1 MLAFMTVEVLAA
13 PAITL
18 STASGT
24 VSSTLTVSGTGF
36 NASTTGTV
44 TFGSG
49 SAFATSYSATSDN
62 TGAFSTS
69 FSVPTVPGGTYTII
83 ATLGTSASASFTV
96 RPTVT
101 LSTNSAHVGDLID
114 ISGTG
119 FSASLT
125 ASIAYDGTTLTRVTT
140 NANGSFD
147 ITLVV
152 PHSVYG
158 THTVTASDGIFNAST
173 ILSVTQ
179 FITVSP
185 AFGRVG
191 SSVTVFG
198 SGFRGNGAV
207 TINFDDTQV
216 TSTVSDA
223 YGDFSVSFAV
233 PVITGGTRSVIASDG
248 TVSASAAFS
257 ALPTLRISASSGYV
271 GASVMVSGGAF
282 SSNATVTIIIDD
294 IFTLQATTDVNG
306 SFNVSL
312 TVPAGPGGA
321 RTLTASDGTYSTSTT
336 FTVLSSIKVNPASG
350 KVSSQAMVTG
360 TGFGSGTSVAVSFDN
375 TLLATAN
382 ADSNGSFSVSL
393 TVPAGPGGART
404 LTASDG
410 TYSTSTT
417 FTVLSSIKVN
427 PASGKVS
434 SQAMVTGTGF
444 GSGTSVA
451 VSFDNTLLATANADS
466 NGSFR
471 VNINI
476 PPSPAGS
483 HVISSNDGTLVA
495 NSTFTTVASISVSP
509 DSGPMGIRVTI
520 TGTGFA
526 ATGAINI
533 QMGNIVV
540 RKTTADGKGSFNQEI
555 LVPQLY
561 VGNYN
566 LTVTDETNAVSAPFL
581 ITTSFSINP
590 TYGHVSSNVTV
601 SGAGFNGT
609 VNVRYDDLVTAT
621 ATAGDNGTFSAVFT
635 VPTSIHGPHIISV
648 NDATN
653 MLQSTF
659 TMESVPPSV
668 PALLQP
674 QAGARQD
681 TQLTLTWTPVT
692 DPSGVVYT
700 MQIATD
706 ASFTHPILEK
716 DTLTATRYKLFSG
729 ERLPTV
735 SKDTPYYWRVKA
747 VDLAQN
753 EGDWSNP
760 SSFYVSLLAPWAM
773 WSLIGQGVL
782 AATLL
787 LVWLGKR
794 RCSETK

>member
-1 MLAFMTVEVLAA
+1 MTVEVLAA

-382 ADSNGSFSVSL
+382 ADSNGSF
-393 TVPAGPGGART
+393 
-404 LTASDG
+404 
-410 TYSTSTT
+410 
-417 FTVLSSIKVN
+417 
-427 PASGKVS
+427 
-434 SQAMVTGTGF
+434 
-444 GSGTSVA
+444 
-451 VSFDNTLLATANADS
+451 
-466 NGSFR
+466 R

-760 SSFYVSLLAPWAM
+760 SSFYVSLLAPE
-773 WSLIGQGVL
+773 V
-782 AATLL
+782 
-787 LVWLGKR
+787 
-794 RCSETK
+794 